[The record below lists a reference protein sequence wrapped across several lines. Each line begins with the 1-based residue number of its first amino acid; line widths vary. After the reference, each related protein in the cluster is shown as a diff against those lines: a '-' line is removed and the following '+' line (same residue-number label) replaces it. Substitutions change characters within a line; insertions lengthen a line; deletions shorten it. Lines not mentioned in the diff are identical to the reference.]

1 MLMVATPGGDVTL
14 ETAAKAPSQ
23 QQFAYSATGTYAGRS
38 VTPQDALGI
47 ASFYSGVNLIAKTGG
62 TLPLEVMER
71 TGNGRQIVPASDIA
85 MRLRYQPNPDVPAS
99 TFWTTVLVHMVTT
112 GNAYAAKLPPTDEFK
127 RAPELWLM
135 SPGEIAPYRD
145 EHGVKRFRVQTAN
158 GALMDIPAEAIVH
171 FRGVS
176 LRDGLMGHSP
186 VSAMRSRLGV
196 SLAASEYQQ
205 RFFRQGAA
213 VKGVLSVDGTL
224 DKDAADTIREQWHS
238 TYGGVEN
245 AHSIAVLDHGAKYQP
260 VSLSNDDAQ
269 FIEQMRFGATEI
281 AAMLNIPPAMI
292 GADGA
297 SMTYT
302 NAQHNDLHFLKFT
315 LRPWLTYIEDAL
327 NTDRE
332 LFGARSTWEPRFNTD
347 AVIRPDIQTRF
358 QVYNTGRQM
367 GVYSANEVR
376 GAEGLPTREGGDE
389 YTNLSY
395 VVPDRGLA
403 AQADISEQQAEA
415 GLENEDAQA

>member
-1 MLMVATPGGDVTL
+1 MLMLATPNGDVTL
-14 ETAAKAPSQ
+14 QSVARQPSASTYMPAAA
-23 QQFAYSATGTYAGRS
+23 GTYAGRS

-47 ASFYSGVNLIAKTGG
+47 AAFYSGVNLIAKTGG

-71 TGNGRQIVPASDIA
+71 TSVGHKAVTGADIA

-99 TFWTTVLVHMVTT
+99 TFWTTVLVHMLAT
-112 GNAYAAKLPPTDEFK
+112 GNAFAAKLSPTDEFE
-127 RAPELWLM
+127 RAPELWLIP
-135 SPGEIAPYRD
+135 PGEIAPYRD
-145 EHGVKRFRVQTAN
+145 DTGTKRFRIQTSR
-158 GALMDIPAEAIVH
+158 GQMMDIPADAIVH

-176 LRDGLMGHSP
+176 LHDGLMGHSP
-186 VSAMRSRLGV
+186 VSAMRARLGV
-196 SLAASEYQQ
+196 ALAASEYQQ

-315 LRPWLTYIEDAL
+315 LRPWLTFIEDAL

-332 LFGARSTWEPRFNTD
+332 LFGAQSQWQPRFNTD

-358 QVYNTGRQM
+358 SVYNTGRQI
-367 GVYSANEVR
+367 GVYNANEIR
-376 GAEGLPTREGGDE
+376 GAEGMAQREGGDE
-389 YTNLSY
+389 YMNLSY
-395 VVPDRGLA
+395 VVPDRGLV
-403 AQADISEQQAEA
+403 AQADITEAEAEA
-415 GLENEDAQA
+415 GPANEDVQA